1 MKSSK
6 NWLQMPTKVDIPLVV
21 ERELKRLKRKYPS
34 VTTEVRKLVIQLEN
48 DERPG
53 DQIPGVGYDVFKV
66 RLANPSANRGKS
78 GGFRVVYYL
87 KLENYILLLTIYS
100 KTEQEDISSEHLRE
114 LIEDLDNED
123 DSSS

>member
-66 RLANPSANRGKS
+66 RLVNPSANRGKGEVS
-78 GGFRVVYYL
+78 GLYTTS
-87 KLENYILLLTIYS
+87 NS
-100 KTEQEDISSEHLRE
+100 KITFFY
-114 LIEDLDNED
+114 
-123 DSSS
+123 